1 MWNSHQFSH
10 KICKS
15 KGGLTQA
22 RKEAT
27 SKATKKAFIPAVDSV
42 LLERFFAEIVEKL
55 RDEKLYPEAILTAIT
70 KVKPSE
76 EFLAFIKTI
85 FGKFCR
91 KQNQD
96 VLFANFYKE
105 IYMKWKTFFPLCSNQ
120 KAINLLLIHLPQK
133 LVAYYKDT
141 ASSGI
146 EEVSI

>member
-1 MWNSHQFSH
+1 LTRHRR
-10 KICKS
+10 S
-15 KGGLTQA
+15 KHPEG
-22 RKEAT
+22 EEVT
-27 SKATKKAFIPAVDSV
+27 SKATKKAFIPAVDSA
-42 LLERFFAEIVEKL
+42 LLERFFTEIVEKL
-55 RDEKLYPEAILTAIT
+55 RDEKLCPEAILTAIT
-70 KVKPSE
+70 NVKPSE

-96 VLFANFYKE
+96 VLLANFCKE
-105 IYMKWKTFFPLCSNQ
+105 IYMKWKTFLPSCSNQ

-133 LVAYYKDT
+133 LVGYYKDA

>member
-27 SKATKKAFIPAVDSV
+27 SKATKKASIPAVDSV

-105 IYMKWKTFFPLCSNQ
+105 IYMKWKTFFPLCINQ